1 MILISLLLGLLLFYF
16 CLPKPLF
23 NQHYSTVVYDRH
35 HELLNARIADDG
47 QWRFPSNNY
56 IPPKFEKC
64 LLEFEDHY
72 FYRHP
77 GINITNTMYSVKRI
91 FIVQL
96 VLIAA
101 LFISF
106 IVRDILI
113 KIEFEITC
121 FHDIVI
127 IFSNAFAIAV
137 FLYFL
142 EALYDVGQTV
152 YSLIDYN
159 GSNNNK

>member
-1 MILISLLLGLLLFYF
+1 MYRFGKACLYIFISVIISIGVYYGDNTFFDSFLNGLIPVLATLSALYM
-16 CLPKPLF
+16 
-23 NQHYSTVVYDRH
+23 TVSSI
-35 HELLNARIADDG
+35 IAVEM
-47 QWRFPSNNY
+47 N
-56 IPPKFEKC
+56 KLTE
-64 LLEFEDHY
+64 
-72 FYRHP
+72 RHP